1 VPALVR
7 SHVFHLP
14 LQCLRLYILMRLIFQ
29 YSACACTFSC
39 VSSSITMPALV
50 HSHALDLH
58 YNACACTFS
67 CASSFITMP
76 VLVHPHALHLPLQCL
91 RLYVLMCLFF
101 QYSACAC
108 TFSCASSSITM
119 PALLRSHV
127 LNLPVQCLRLYVLM
141 RFIFQYNEC
150 ACTPLRLQSCASCL
164 LCIMF
169 KRCSLFCSSFLALH
183 LFLCIPPRVAIRF
196 FISLRCTTECW
207 AR

>member
-1 VPALVR
+1 
-7 SHVFHLP
+7 
-14 LQCLRLYILMRLIFQ
+14 
-29 YSACACTFSC
+29 
-39 VSSSITMPALV
+39 MPALV

-207 AR
+207 ARWFCFMRQINLVIRLHCNPARHDCRAPHTLDFWSTVYTLSLV